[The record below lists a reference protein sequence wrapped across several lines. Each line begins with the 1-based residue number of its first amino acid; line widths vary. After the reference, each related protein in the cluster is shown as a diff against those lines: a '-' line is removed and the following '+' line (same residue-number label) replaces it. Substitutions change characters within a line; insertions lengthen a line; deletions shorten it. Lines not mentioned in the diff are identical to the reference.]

1 MCIRDS
7 KGVVCWLFSEDS
19 RGNALVD
26 RRSTSEEEEIERWVR
41 HYDKL
46 IVVTTEESFSNEV
59 IRNDVV
65 SGKEKQMS
73 EDSWV
78 LYLVSPNEEIMES
91 RNRFIR
97 TLRSENTVF
106 VIDMESEESNSNLDK
121 LVEVMNSELTHE
133 DSIPS
138 LTE

>member
-1 MCIRDS
+1 
-7 KGVVCWLFSEDS
+7 
-19 RGNALVD
+19 
-26 RRSTSEEEEIERWVR
+26 
-41 HYDKL
+41 
-46 IVVTTEESFSNEV
+46 
-59 IRNDVV
+59 
-65 SGKEKQMS
+65 
-73 EDSWV
+73 
-78 LYLVSPNEEIMES
+78 MES

>member
-1 MCIRDS
+1 M
-7 KGVVCWLFSEDS
+7 
-19 RGNALVD
+19 
-26 RRSTSEEEEIERWVR
+26 
-41 HYDKL
+41 
-46 IVVTTEESFSNEV
+46 
-59 IRNDVV
+59 V

-78 LYLVSPNEEIMES
+78 LYLVSPNGEIMES

>member
-1 MCIRDS
+1 M
-7 KGVVCWLFSEDS
+7 FSEDS

-46 IVVTTEESFSNEV
+46 IVVTTEESFSNEI

-78 LYLVSPNEEIMES
+78 LYLVSPNGEIMES